1 MEGSERRARVL
12 TTALAICAGVLLA
25 TSAAAPAATVKDAI
39 RVGPLV
45 GPADTHVAIIG
56 SQDRLVG
63 RSFKVVR
70 GKQVVARGKLK
81 KAKGSPSPWK
91 RGARADLS
99 GVDEPGTYRVL
110 VGRLRSRPF
119 TVAPGAASALIARL
133 ESIFRAN
140 ADGAEPNSIF
150 GPSHLNDG
158 AAPIVGGP
166 TNGATIDVA
175 GGWRDAGDAIK
186 FTNTIAMSSVIL
198 DYTATLDPVNAA
210 TLRELSNI
218 GVRYLVKAHPA
229 ASPTFIAQ
237 VSGTTDHTGGFR
249 DHAVDDASADPA
261 FSHRAAYGDAGS
273 GNLGAGAAAL
283 ASAAIRTGPATPGG
297 AALVGLAKEWYDR
310 GKAVSAPG
318 PALEGFAQ
326 PGGDGFSDWQG
337 FMALAAA
344 QLFRAGAGDA
354 NGEPYL
360 SDAVTFLNA
369 SPVEG
374 GFSPYFAV
382 GGLAAA
388 DLCGGLAAPV
398 VPRAD
403 VREAA
408 CAKLAAAADAAAF
421 RSRMTAFGSPGGFYF
436 GWASDNGGGGALLAA
451 AERAGVFA
459 GGRVMASAARDYLLG
474 LNPWG
479 ASFLVGAAK
488 REAHEPH
495 HAAFVKGDP
504 SVIANGFV
512 VGGPAIASQFADF
525 GLKPAR
531 KGPYAKFNPTYK
543 GQYNEKVVYEDK
555 REDFITSEVGIAYS
569 ASSMLLAAML
579 AG

>member
-1 MEGSERRARVL
+1 MAGSERRWRRVGAAL
-12 TTALAICAGVLLA
+12 AVCAAALAI
-25 TSAAAPAATVKDAI
+25 APAAATAAGVKDAI

-45 GPADTHVAIIG
+45 APSDTHVAIVG
-56 SQDRLVG
+56 SQERMVG

-99 GVDEPGTYRVL
+99 AVDEPGTYRVA
-110 VGRLRSRPF
+110 VGKLRSKPF

-150 GPSHLNDG
+150 GPAHLNDA

-166 TNGATIDVA
+166 TNGGTIDVS

-186 FTNTIAMSSVIL
+186 FTNTIAISSVIL
-198 DYTATLDPVNAA
+198 DYAASLDPVNAA
-210 TLRELSNI
+210 DLGGLSNI
-218 GVRYLVKAHPA
+218 GVRYLAKAHPA
-229 ASPTFIAQ
+229 ASQTFIAQ
-237 VSGTTDHTGGFR
+237 VSGTSDHSGGFR
-249 DHAVDDASADPA
+249 DHAVDDASPDPA

-273 GNLGAGAAAL
+273 GNLGAGAAGL
-283 ASAAIRTGPATPGG
+283 ASAAVRFGPATPGG
-297 AALVGLAKEWYDR
+297 AALLGLAKEWYER
-310 GKAVSAPG
+310 GKAVSGPG

-326 PGGDGFSDWQG
+326 PGGEGFSDWQG

-354 NGEPYL
+354 NGDPYL
-360 SDAVTFLNA
+360 SDAVGFLNA

-403 VREAA
+403 VRDAA
-408 CAKLAAAADAAAF
+408 CAKLAEAAGAAAF

-451 AERAGVFA
+451 AERAGVFP
-459 GGRVMASAARDYLLG
+459 GGRAMASAARDYLLG

-479 ASFLVGAAK
+479 ASFLVGPGK
-488 REAHEPH
+488 RDAHEPH
-495 HAAFVKGDP
+495 HAAFLKGDP
-504 SVIANGFV
+504 SQIADGFV

-531 KGPYAKFNPTYK
+531 KGPYVKFNPKYK
-543 GQYNEKVVYEDK
+543 GQYNETVVYEDR